1 MMWLTIP
8 YIKAHSR
15 IEFDCEN
22 ELLEAYGNAAE
33 KAILNLLQRSYEDL
47 MDTYGEV
54 PEPVVIASLQLVDNA
69 YTNGRSPSSLM
80 NLSVVPYNF
89 DLFVKPYMKL

>member
-47 MDTYGEV
+47 MDAYGEV

>member
-22 ELLEAYGNAAE
+22 ELLEEYGNAAE

-47 MDTYGEV
+47 MDAYGEV

>member
-33 KAILNLLQRSYEDL
+33 KAILNLLQRERIQAVLPVKNTRRRISGSYFCGPME
-47 MDTYGEV
+47 
-54 PEPVVIASLQLVDNA
+54 
-69 YTNGRSPSSLM
+69 
-80 NLSVVPYNF
+80 
-89 DLFVKPYMKL
+89 FVLKG